1 MPYLPS
7 NISNK
12 KYTLVLDL
20 DETLVCFQEV
30 RIYQYLFFYQFE
42 FENGE
47 FLIRPYA
54 EAFLLGIFIKSKYIN
69 IFLKNYQNFMKL

>member
-1 MPYLPS
+1 MPYLPA

-30 RIYQYLFFYQFE
+30 RIYYY
-42 FENGE
+42 
-47 FLIRPYA
+47 
-54 EAFLLGIFIKSKYIN
+54 
-69 IFLKNYQNFMKL
+69 NYF